1 MEKMPPSKPPD
12 DTGASLHNF
21 VDRMAYVLAR
31 FWIRKQIQQPE
42 ESEVQDKETDE
53 KQE

>member
-1 MEKMPPSKPPD
+1 MEKTPPPNPPD
-12 DTGASLHNF
+12 ETTASLHNF

-42 ESEVQDKETDE
+42 ESKVQDKETDE
-53 KQE
+53 KQ